1 MILTPHVV
9 QNFIYNYILEKIKSE
24 RFSMLV
30 DARFEKF
37 LNSLPN
43 PLQLNDM
50 RTMKPEKFNQM
61 RDLLS
66 NYLGSPVLRIIKDN
80 AQALDLDP
88 DVFNLVYE
96 GFWDLYTFKDSQLRD
111 VSARKL
117 QTWIQRIKLTSGPD
131 RSGDE
136 AEGDGE
142 GENAGGEGEGDG
154 SGSENEEVKEEKPKE
169 QAP

>member
-1 MILTPHVV
+1 MILTPHIV
-9 QNFIYNYILEKIKSE
+9 QNFLYNYILEKIKSE

-30 DARFEKF
+30 DYRYEKF

-50 RTMKPEKFNQM
+50 RTMKPDKFTQM
-61 RDLLS
+61 RNILS
-66 NYLGSPVLRIIKDN
+66 NYLGSPILRIIKDN

-88 DVFNLVYE
+88 EVFDLVYE

-117 QTWIQRIKLTSGPD
+117 QTWIQRVKLTSGPD
-131 RSGDE
+131 RSGGE
-136 AEGDGE
+136 AEADGE
-142 GENAGGEGEGDG
+142 GENAGEGGQGE
-154 SGSENEEVKEEKPKE
+154 GSENEQEETKDEKPQE
-169 QAP
+169 N